1 MLNDTQL
8 AQLANMPDSCK
19 HWLMG
24 KLALMQANV
33 LQRGLTKSFDDKE
46 KGMH

>member
-24 KLALMQANV
+24 KLVLQANV
-33 LQRGLTKSFDDKE
+33 LQRGLTDSFDDKE
-46 KGMH
+46 EEVH